1 MAKSQE
7 QSLRRKRPL
16 LRRRKKS
23 NCMKTFTNT
32 LGVWEIQEDGTIRLI
47 REASEPVKR
56 VVRKNAGSRKRNRI
70 E

>member
-1 MAKSQE
+1 
-7 QSLRRKRPL
+7 
-16 LRRRKKS
+16 
-23 NCMKTFTNT
+23 MKTFTNT